1 MISKDKM
8 SYTYLNH
15 LVKPIGYQFIADII
29 NSDPNIGVQLAII
42 DDNNNVIP
50 AHTKSPPQLD
60 LPSHF
65 DIKQAM
71 ANHNILG
78 GEIKNFERL
87 QRLVLE
93 SAMNGLDNRN
103 GLMNKGRK

>member
-1 MISKDKM
+1 MISKDEM
-8 SYTYLNH
+8 SYTHLNC
-15 LVKPIGYQFIADII
+15 LVKPIGYQFITDII
-29 NSDPNIGVQLAII
+29 NSDPNIGVQLIII

-50 AHTKSPPQLD
+50 AHTEFPPQLD
-60 LPSHF
+60 LPLHF

-71 ANHNILG
+71 ANCNILG

-93 SAMNGLDNRN
+93 LAMNGLDNRN
-103 GLMNKGRK
+103 GLMNKARE